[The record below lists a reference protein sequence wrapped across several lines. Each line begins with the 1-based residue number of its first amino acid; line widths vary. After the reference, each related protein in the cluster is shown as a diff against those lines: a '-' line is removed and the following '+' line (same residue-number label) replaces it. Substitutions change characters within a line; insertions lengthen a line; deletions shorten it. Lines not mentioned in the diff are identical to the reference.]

1 MNIQQD
7 KFPCREPSGFR
18 FYRVP
23 KALMDSGF
31 SLDAPVTIE
40 QYYDIMVS
48 RDFAW
53 EK

>member
-18 FYRVP
+18 FCRVP
-23 KALMDSGF
+23 KALMDSGL
-31 SLDAPVTIE
+31 SLDAAVTME
-40 QYYDIMVS
+40 QYYDAMVS
-48 RDFAW
+48 RDFAQ